1 MKKSL
6 FAVIILPILTLS
18 SCSLFGNDSSESSK
32 NYTPYK
38 MLTKNTSTG
47 TFTYQGEEVRDM
59 EDIFRKEILKITDY
73 KNVKELKT
81 TSNDYFKYSV
91 KTDGVGLTTNMG
103 ADFTFYS
110 DGYVDVDIPDSYSS
124 LKDHYYYTFNQE
136 ECDNLFSFVDEFHTD
151 GKQIENEINELLDN
165 FTIEHVFDCLD
176 KKEYK
181 TFTYYID
188 RDYTKDINNNDELYS
203 LMKNATYTYMQN
215 DERLDFNEVYRSNA
229 IEIVDNDEEF
239 SFGICKPNLAYIN
252 VSRTDK
258 YSRTYKRVYTYSVN
272 LEDINSIY
280 AKVDEI
286 LNNN

>member
-1 MKKSL
+1 MKKHL
-6 FAVIILPILTLS
+6 ILLTAILPSLMMA
-18 SCSLFGNDSSESSK
+18 SCSLFNNDSESTK
-32 NYTPYK
+32 KYNPYQ
-38 MLTKNTSTG
+38 MLTKNQSTG
-47 TFTYQGEEVRDM
+47 TFIYKGDEVRDM
-59 EDIFRKEILKITDY
+59 DYIFRNEIIKITNY

-124 LKDHYYYTFNQE
+124 LKDHYYYTFNQD
-136 ECDNLFSFVDEFHTD
+136 ECDNLFSFVDEFHID

-165 FTIEHVFDCLD
+165 FTIDHVFNCLD

-181 TFTYYID
+181 TFTYYVD
-188 RDYTKDINNNDELYS
+188 RDYKKDFNNNDELYS
-203 LMKNATYTYMQN
+203 LMKNATYTYMQ
-215 DERLDFNEVYRSNA
+215 DDQHLDFNEVYRSNA

-239 SFGICKPNLAYIN
+239 LFGICKPNLAYIN

-272 LEDINSIY
+272 LEDVNSIY
-280 AKVDEI
+280 AKVDEL